1 MGPSSLG
8 SPDDDVHNNS
18 FDQITM
24 QIVQKDDFKYD
35 LSRRYS
41 YQ

>member
-8 SPDDDVHNNS
+8 SPDDVVHNDS

-24 QIVQKDDFKYD
+24 QIVQKDD